1 MHITRNQTLLLGCG
15 LLSLVFLC
23 GGLLLAGGFGVFN
36 LLESNAGRG
45 QVAVTAAADPTRVLT
60 GEGFEL
66 LVTISNPGDQPVLIE
81 MINLPAELLAIAEL
95 NSVNPQEAGREV
107 DGGLRFSENVEPHSA
122 RIYTFEMTAAAPGD
136 ILGMVGVQAGAVRQS
151 APLRLVLV
159 DALAIAAL
167 TPTATLTPAPTA
179 TPLPGLGS
187 IPYRAVV
194 RIFAMIEDGG
204 EQEVGWSGSG
214 SIISPDGLI
223 LTNAHVVLPD
233 KYYEITELQVGLTT
247 SDDHPPEMSYLA
259 EVLQADPLLDI
270 AVIRLKSDLDGHS
283 IDFENLD
290 LPFVPIGDSEGLR
303 LGDPLTI
310 LGYPG
315 IGGDTIT
322 LTRGEVSG
330 FTADSGRGDRAYI
343 KTSATIAGGNS
354 GGLVANAAG
363 ELIGVPTQLGYG
375 GEDEFVDCR
384 VLADTNR
391 DGLIDENDNCV
402 PTGGF
407 INALRPVSL
416 ALPLIEA
423 AERGE
428 VLIGSQHSPQA
439 EIPMS
444 GEILYTDDFA
454 SPYSGWDTGG
464 DELTRRYYQDGE
476 YFIQISPD
484 NYYGWAHPGEDFS
497 DVVITVDV
505 RSERSDGTGDFGVLC
520 RYQDEDNFY
529 ALEVSEDG
537 YFAIWKAEAGEFS
550 DLVPWSF
557 SSDIPVQAPV
567 SLVAA
572 CVGDQLSLAIDDVL
586 LASVSDDTHA
596 HGDIGLIAGTW
607 EQGDLVIG
615 FDNYVVR
622 GPE

>member
-1 MHITRNQTLLLGCG
+1 MRFSRNQILLVGCG
-15 LLSLVFLC
+15 LLALVFLC
-23 GGLLLAGGFGVFN
+23 AGALAAGGYGVFS
-36 LLESNAGRG
+36 LLESRARQG
-45 QVAVTAAADPTRVLT
+45 QVAVAVAAEPARVNT
-60 GEGFEL
+60 GEVFQV
-66 LVTISNPGDQPVLIE
+66 LVTISNSGEQAVLVEEVILPVGL
-81 MINLPAELLAIAEL
+81 LASAELR
-95 NSVNPQEAGREV
+95 SVNPREAGREA
-107 DGGLRFSENVEPHSA
+107 DGGLQFAVPVEPHSA
-122 RIYTFEMTAAAPGD
+122 RIFTFELAAKTPGD
-136 ILGMVGVQAGAVRQS
+136 ILGLVEVQAGVARQS
-151 APLRLVLV
+151 APLRLALI
-159 DALAIAAL
+159 DAQAIAAL
-167 TPTATLTPAPTA
+167 TPTATLTPTPTA
-179 TPLPGLGS
+179 TPLPGLGL

-194 RIFAMIEDGG
+194 RIFAMIEVDG
-204 EQEVGWSGSG
+204 EPEVGWSGSG
-214 SIISPDGLI
+214 SIISPEGLI

-233 KYYEITELQVGLTT
+233 KYYEVTELQVGLTL
-247 SDDHPPEMSYLA
+247 SDNHPPEMHYLA

-270 AVIRLKSDLDGHS
+270 AVIRLTGDLEGRALDAAG
-283 IDFENLD
+283 LD
-290 LPFVPIGDSEGLR
+290 LPVVPIGDSESLR

-330 FTADSGRGDRAYI
+330 FTADGGRGDRAYI

-391 DGLIDENDNCV
+391 DGVIDENDNCV

-428 VLIGSQHSPQA
+428 VLIGTRHSPQA
-439 EIPMS
+439 EIPLD
-444 GEILYTDDFA
+444 GEILYRDDFA
-454 SPYSGWDTGG
+454 NPFSGWDTGG
-464 DELTRRYYQDGE
+464 DEFANRYYQDGE

-484 NYYGWAHPGEDFS
+484 NYYGWANPGEDFT

-505 RSERSDGTGDFGVLC
+505 RAQRSNGTGDFGVLC

-550 DLVPWSF
+550 DLVEWSF
-557 SSDIPVQAPV
+557 SSDIPIQEPV
-567 SLVAA
+567 SVTAA
-572 CVGDQLSLAIDDVL
+572 CIGDRLSLAISDVL
-586 LASVSDDTHA
+586 LAAVSDDTHA
-596 HGDIGLIAGTW
+596 HGDVGLIAGTW
-607 EQGDLVIG
+607 EEGDLVIG

-622 GPE
+622 GAE

>member
-1 MHITRNQTLLLGCG
+1 MHISRNQGFLLGCG
-15 LLSLVFLC
+15 LLVLVFLC
-23 GGLLLAGGFGVFN
+23 GGLLIAGGFGFFN
-36 LLESNAGRG
+36 LLEAQTRQS
-45 QVAVTAAADPTRVLT
+45 QLAVTVEVEQARVNT
-60 GEGFEL
+60 GESFQI
-66 LVTISNPGDQPVLIE
+66 LVTVSNPGDQAVRVETIT
-81 MINLPAELLAIAEL
+81 LPASLLAKAEL
-95 NSVNPQEAGREV
+95 KSVLPLEAGRMT
-107 DGGLRFSENVEPHSA
+107 DGGLLFAISIESRSA
-122 RIYTFEMTAAAPGD
+122 RMFTFELTAQSPGD
-136 ILGMVGVQAGAVRQS
+136 LLGLVEVQAGDVRHS
-151 APLRLVLV
+151 APLRLAII
-159 DALAIAAL
+159 DAQAVAAL
-167 TPTATLTPAPTA
+167 TPTATFTPAPTA
-179 TPLPGLGS
+179 TPLPGLGL

-194 RIFAMIEDGG
+194 RILAMIETDG
-204 EQEVGWSGSG
+204 EQEIGWSGSG

-233 KYYEITELQVGLTT
+233 KYYEVTALQVGLTE

-270 AVIRLKSDLDGHS
+270 AVIRITSDLQGRVP
-283 IDFENLD
+283 DFAQLD
-290 LPFVPIGDSEGLR
+290 LPFVPIGDAEALR

-330 FTADSGRGDRAYI
+330 FTADGGRGERAYI

-391 DGLIDENDNCV
+391 DGVIDENDNCV

-428 VLIGSQHSPQA
+428 VLIGTRHSPQA
-439 EIPMS
+439 EIPLD
-444 GEILYTDDFA
+444 GEILYSDDFA
-454 SPYSGWDTGG
+454 SPFSGWDTGG
-464 DELTRRYYQDGE
+464 DEFVRRYYQNGE

-484 NYYGWAHPGEDFS
+484 NYYGWANPGEDFA

-505 RSERSDGTGDFGVLC
+505 RAERSDGTGDFGVLC

-550 DLVPWSF
+550 DLVEWSF
-557 SSDIPVQAPV
+557 SNDIPIQEAVTV
-567 SLVAA
+567 KAA
-572 CVGDQLSLAIDDVL
+572 CIGDQLSLAIGDVL
-586 LASVSDDTHA
+586 LAAVSDGTHA
-596 HGDIGLIAGTW
+596 YGDVGLIAGTW

-615 FDNYVVR
+615 FDNYMVR
-622 GPE
+622 APN